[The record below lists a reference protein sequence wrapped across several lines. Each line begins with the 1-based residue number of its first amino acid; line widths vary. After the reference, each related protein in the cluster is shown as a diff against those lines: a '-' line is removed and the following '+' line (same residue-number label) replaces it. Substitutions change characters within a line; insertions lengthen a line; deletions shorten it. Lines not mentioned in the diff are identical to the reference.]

1 MLMLMLMSLTSM
13 MKVPSPQCW
22 RRYIG
27 VDDEGTFSRLIGEF
41 IIDVD
46 DKGTFSRMLEKV
58 H

>member
-1 MLMLMLMSLTSM
+1 M

-27 VDDEGTFSRLIGEF
+27 VDDEGTFSRLIGEG

-46 DKGTFSRMLEKV
+46 DEGTFSRMLEKV
-58 H
+58 C